1 MMKPEDFDFVSR
13 LIKSKSG
20 LVLSEDKTYLL
31 ESRLMPIAR
40 KRGLKD
46 LGELIG
52 QLRGGDR
59 NLVEEVVDA
68 MTTNESFFF
77 RDTKPFDQFRH
88 VVMPHM
94 IKTRASKKHL
104 RIWCAAASSGQEP
117 YSLAMILDEFKSQL
131 TGWRIDIIG
140 TDISR
145 EILTKARGGLY
156 SQFEVQRGLPIGL
169 LVKYFQKKE
178 DQWQISSE
186 IRSKVQYKEF
196 NLLEDFRPLGQF
208 DVVYCRNVLIYF
220 DQPTKS
226 DVLAR
231 ISALMPDD
239 GFLFLGGAETVLGIS
254 DKFKPLARQRGIY
267 QLNRPGA
274 ADVDLTALE
283 KAQAGG
289 AAAGGAATA
298 AGGLAFPKPKHM
310 QTGAAG
316 AGAAGTAPRPGATG
330 TAGTTARP
338 GLSGTGAAGTTARP
352 GTTGTAGTTARPGTT
367 GTTGTTARPG
377 TTGTAGSTTQ
387 RPYGGTSSTT
397 RPGTTGTSGSGS
409 TGSAFSRPSG
419 STGTGSTTRPGT
431 TGTGTSGSSTG
442 STYRRPLGTGTGAG
456 TGAGGS
462 TPTRPASGTGNTG
475 NSSGTTRPSST
486 FDRSRFGKPDD
497 KK

>member
-1 MMKPEDFDFVSR
+1 MMKPDDFEFVSR

-20 LVLSEDKTYLL
+20 LVLSQDKTYLL

-46 LGELIG
+46 LTELIG
-52 QLRGGDR
+52 TLRGGDR

-88 VVMPHM
+88 VVLPHM
-94 IKTRASKKHL
+94 IKARASKKHL

-131 TGWRIDIIG
+131 AGWRIDIIG

-145 EILTKARGGLY
+145 EILTKARAGLY
-156 SQFEVQRGLPIGL
+156 SQFEVQRGLPISL

-178 DQWQISSE
+178 DQWQISADL
-186 IRSKVQYKEF
+186 RSRVQYKEF
-196 NLLEDFRPLGQF
+196 NLLDDFRPLGQF

-226 DVLAR
+226 DVLSR

-267 QLNRPGA
+267 QLSRPGA
-274 ADVDLTALE
+274 PEIDLTALE
-283 KAQAGG
+283 KAQAGAAA
-289 AAAGGAATA
+289 AAAGGAG

-310 QTGAAG
+310 QTGAG
-316 AGAAGTAPRPGATG
+316 SSTTGGAARPAAGATG
-330 TAGTTARP
+330 TA
-338 GLSGTGAAGTTARP
+338 TARP
-352 GTTGTAGTTARPGTT
+352 GTSSFATQSNQRPAGGASSARPTTGTGSAGSTYSRPSSSSGASSSGPSSSGAGSTARPGTT
-367 GTTGTTARPG
+367 GTTGS
-377 TTGTAGSTTQ
+377 AG
-387 RPYGGTSSTT
+387 
-397 RPGTTGTSGSGS
+397 GS
-409 TGSAFSRPSG
+409 
-419 STGTGSTTRPGT
+419 
-431 TGTGTSGSSTG
+431 G
-442 STYRRPLGTGTGAG
+442 STYRRPLGTGSGAGAG
-456 TGAGGS
+456 TGG
-462 TPTRPASGTGNTG
+462 TTQRPRPGTGNTTG
-475 NSSGTTRPSST
+475 SSGTTRPSTT
-486 FDRSRFGKPDD
+486 FDRSRFGKTDD

>member
-1 MMKPEDFDFVSR
+1 MMKPEDFEFISR

-20 LVLSEDKTYLL
+20 LVLSQDKTYLL

-46 LGELIG
+46 LTELIG
-52 QLRGGDR
+52 LLRGGDR

-88 VVMPHM
+88 VVLPHM
-94 IKTRASKKHL
+94 IKARASKKHL

-131 TGWRIDIIG
+131 AGWRIDIVG

-145 EILTKARGGLY
+145 EILTKARAGLY

-178 DQWQISSE
+178 DQWQISAD

-274 ADVDLTALE
+274 PDVDLAALE
-283 KAQAGG
+283 KAQAGAAAAGAAG
-289 AAAGGAATA
+289 AAAP
-298 AGGLAFPKPKHM
+298 GGLAFPKPKHM
-310 QTGAAG
+310 QTGAG
-316 AGAAGTAPRPGATG
+316 AST
-330 TAGTTARP
+330 GTTARP
-338 GLSGTGAAGTTARP
+338 AA
-352 GTTGTAGTTARPGTT
+352 GTT
-367 GTTGTTARPG
+367 GTTGTA
-377 TTGTAGSTTQ
+377 
-387 RPYGGTSSTT
+387 TT
-397 RPGTTGTSGSGS
+397 RPATTTRPASGTGS
-409 TGSAFSRPSG
+409 TGSTFSRPSG
-419 STGTGSTTRPGT
+419 STATGSTTRPGS
-431 TGTGTSGSSTG
+431 TGTTSTAGTAG

-456 TGAGGS
+456 G
-462 TPTRPASGTGNTG
+462 TPQRPGTGTSNSTG
-475 NSSGTTRPSST
+475 SSGTTRPSST

>member
-46 LGELIG
+46 LTALIG
-52 QLRGGDR
+52 ALRGGDR

-88 VVMPHM
+88 VVLPHM
-94 IKTRASKKHL
+94 IKERASKRTL

-117 YSLAMILDEFKSQL
+117 YSLAMILDEFKTQL
-131 TGWRIDIIG
+131 AGWRVEIIG

-145 EILTKARGGLY
+145 EILTKARAGLY

-178 DQWQISSE
+178 DQWQISAD

-274 ADVDLTALE
+274 PDVDLTALE

-289 AAAGGAATA
+289 TAAATSGAAAGGF
-298 AGGLAFPKPKHM
+298 AFPKPKHM
-310 QTGAAG
+310 QNG
-316 AGAAGTAPRPGATG
+316 AGA
-330 TAGTTARP
+330 
-338 GLSGTGAAGTTARP
+338 
-352 GTTGTAGTTARPGTT
+352 GTTGTAGTTAPRPTSTTGLGARPTSTGLSGSTTRPTTT
-367 GTTGTTARPG
+367 GTTGTT
-377 TTGTAGSTTQ
+377 GST
-387 RPYGGTSSTT
+387 Y
-397 RPGTTGTSGSGS
+397 
-409 TGSAFSRPSG
+409 SRPVS

-431 TGTGTSGSSTG
+431 TGTTGTTGSSFSKPSGTTGTGSTTRPGTTGTTGTTG
-442 STYRRPLGTGTGAG
+442 STYRRPLGTGTGTSGTPPRPTTG
-456 TGAGGS
+456 TGS
-462 TPTRPASGTGNTG
+462 TSG
-475 NSSGTTRPSST
+475 SSGTTRPSST

>member
-1 MMKPEDFDFVSR
+1 MKPDDFEFVSR

-20 LVLSEDKTYLL
+20 LVLSQDKTYLL

-46 LGELIG
+46 LTELIG
-52 QLRGGDR
+52 ALRGGDR

-88 VVMPHM
+88 VVLPHM
-94 IKTRASKKHL
+94 IKARAPKKHL

-131 TGWRIDIIG
+131 AGWRIDIIG

-145 EILTKARGGLY
+145 EILTKARAGLY

-178 DQWQISSE
+178 DQWQISAD
-186 IRSKVQYKEF
+186 IRGKVQYKEF

-226 DVLAR
+226 DVLSR

-274 ADVDLTALE
+274 PEVDLTALE
-283 KAQAGG
+283 KVQAG
-289 AAAGGAATA
+289 AAAGGAAGA
-298 AGGLAFPKPKHM
+298 AAPGGLAFPKPKHM
-310 QTGAAG
+310 QTGA
-316 AGAAGTAPRPGATG
+316 GT
-330 TAGTTARP
+330 
-338 GLSGTGAAGTTARP
+338 
-352 GTTGTAGTTARPGTT
+352 TTGTAARPAAGTT
-367 GTTGTTARPG
+367 GTTGTATTRPG
-377 TTGTAGSTTQ
+377 TSSFGTQSTQ
-387 RPYGGTSSTT
+387 RPLGGTTSSTT
-397 RPGTTGTSGSGS
+397 RPTTGTGT

-419 STGTGSTTRPGT
+419 STGTGSATRPGT
-431 TGTGTSGSSTG
+431 TGTTGSSGTTG
-442 STYRRPLGTGTGAG
+442 STYRRPLGTGTGTSA
-456 TGAGGS
+456 GAGG
-462 TPTRPASGTGNTG
+462 TTQRPGTGSSNTSG
-475 NSSGTTRPSST
+475 SNGTTRPSTT

>member
-1 MMKPEDFDFVSR
+1 MRPEDFDFVSR

-20 LVLSEDKTYLL
+20 LVLSQDKTYLL

-46 LGELIG
+46 LTELIAA
-52 QLRGGDR
+52 LRGGDR
-59 NLVEEVVDA
+59 VLVEEVVDA

-88 VVMPHM
+88 VVLPHM
-94 IKTRASKKHL
+94 IKERASKRHL

-117 YSLAMILDEFKSQL
+117 YSLAMILEDFKSQL
-131 TGWRIDIIG
+131 SGWRVEIIG

-145 EILTKARGGLY
+145 EILTKARAGLY
-156 SQFEVQRGLPIGL
+156 SQFEVQRGLPIQL

-178 DQWQISSE
+178 DQWQISQE

-208 DVVYCRNVLIYF
+208 DIVYCRNVLIYF
-220 DQPTKS
+220 DQPTKT

-274 ADVDLTALE
+274 PDVDVSALE
-283 KAQAGG
+283 KIQAGAS
-289 AAAGGAATA
+289 AAAGAASGTA
-298 AGGLAFPKPKHM
+298 TGGVAFPKPKHM
-310 QTGAAG
+310 QTATGGTTASAG
-316 AGAAGTAPRPGATG
+316 AGATAPPRPGLST
-330 TAGTTARP
+330 GTTARP
-338 GLSGTGAAGTTARP
+338 TTPTG
-352 GTTGTAGTTARPGTT
+352 TGTATRPSTT
-367 GTTGTTARPG
+367 GTTGTTGSTYSRPSTG
-377 TTGTAGSTTQ
+377 TTGTA
-387 RPYGGTSSTT
+387 
-397 RPGTTGTSGSGS
+397 
-409 TGSAFSRPSG
+409 
-419 STGTGSTTRPGT
+419 
-431 TGTGTSGSSTG
+431 G
-442 STYRRPLGTGTGAG
+442 STYRRPLGTTGTAG
-456 TGAGGS
+456 SSGTGS
-462 TPTRPASGTGNTG
+462 TPPARPSTGTGSTG
-475 NSSGTTRPSST
+475 SGTTRPSTT
-486 FDRSRFGKPDD
+486 FDRSRFGKPED

>member
-1 MMKPEDFDFVSR
+1 MMKPEDFEFISR

-20 LVLSEDKTYLL
+20 LVLSQDKTYLL

-46 LGELIG
+46 LTELIG
-52 QLRGGDR
+52 LLRGGDR

-88 VVMPHM
+88 VVLPHM
-94 IKTRASKKHL
+94 IKARASKKHL

-131 TGWRIDIIG
+131 AGWRIDIVG

-145 EILTKARGGLY
+145 EILTKARAGLY

-178 DQWQISSE
+178 DQWQISAD

-274 ADVDLTALE
+274 PDVDLAALE
-283 KAQAGG
+283 KAQAGAATAGAAG
-289 AAAGGAATA
+289 AAAP
-298 AGGLAFPKPKHM
+298 GGLAFPKPKHM
-310 QTGAAG
+310 QTGAG
-316 AGAAGTAPRPGATG
+316 AST
-330 TAGTTARP
+330 GTTARP
-338 GLSGTGAAGTTARP
+338 AAGTTGTTGTATTRP
-352 GTTGTAGTTARPGTT
+352 ATTTRPASGTGSTGSTFSRPSGSTATGSTTRPGSTGTTGTAGTA
-367 GTTGTTARPG
+367 
-377 TTGTAGSTTQ
+377 
-387 RPYGGTSSTT
+387 
-397 RPGTTGTSGSGS
+397 
-409 TGSAFSRPSG
+409 
-419 STGTGSTTRPGT
+419 
-431 TGTGTSGSSTG
+431 G

-456 TGAGGS
+456 GTPQRPGAGSSNS
-462 TPTRPASGTGNTG
+462 TG
-475 NSSGTTRPSST
+475 SSGTTRPSPT

>member
-20 LVLSEDKTYLL
+20 LVLNEDKTYLL

-46 LGELIG
+46 LGELVSA
-52 QLRGGDR
+52 LRGHDR
-59 NLVEEVVDA
+59 ALVEEVVDA

-88 VVMPHM
+88 VVLPHM
-94 IKTRASKKHL
+94 IKERASKKHL

-131 TGWRIDIIG
+131 AGWRIEIIG

-145 EILTKARGGLY
+145 EILAKARAGLY

-169 LVKYFQKKE
+169 LVKYFQKQE
-178 DQWQISSE
+178 DQWQISAD

-226 DVLAR
+226 DVLSR

-274 ADVDLTALE
+274 PEVDLTALE
-283 KAQAGG
+283 KAQAS
-289 AAAGGAATA
+289 AAAGAAPA
-298 AGGLAFPKPKHM
+298 AGGLTFAKPKHM
-310 QTGAAG
+310 QNAG
-316 AGAAGTAPRPGATG
+316 TTGAAGTA
-330 TAGTTARP
+330 ARP
-338 GLSGTGAAGTTARP
+338 T
-352 GTTGTAGTTARPGTT
+352 TT
-367 GTTGTTARPG
+367 GTTGSQRPG
-377 TTGTAGSTTQ
+377 TSTTGAGATSTS
-387 RPYGGTSSTT
+387 RPASSFGTTNSTT
-397 RPGTTGTSGSGS
+397 RPGTTGTTETIRPGTTGTTGSS
-409 TGSAFSRPSG
+409 GSAFSRPSG
-419 STGTGSTTRPGT
+419 STGTSSTTRPGSSTGGT
-431 TGTGTSGSSTG
+431 TGTG
-442 STYRRPLGTGTGAG
+442 YRPLGTGAGTPSSRPTSGAG
-456 TGAGGS
+456 N
-462 TPTRPASGTGNTG
+462 SGT
-475 NSSGTTRPSST
+475 SGTTRPNTT

>member
-1 MMKPEDFDFVSR
+1 MMKPEDFEFVSR

-20 LVLSEDKTYLL
+20 LVLSQDKTYLL

-46 LGELIG
+46 LTELIG
-52 QLRGGDR
+52 TLRGGDR
-59 NLVEEVVDA
+59 TLVEEVVDA

-88 VVMPHM
+88 VVLPHM
-94 IKTRASKKHL
+94 IKARASKKHL

-131 TGWRIDIIG
+131 AGWRIEIIG

-145 EILTKARGGLY
+145 EILTKARTGLY
-156 SQFEVQRGLPIGL
+156 SQFEVQRGLPISL

-178 DQWQISSE
+178 DQWQISAD

-196 NLLEDFRPLGQF
+196 NLLDDFRPLGQF

-274 ADVDLTALE
+274 PDIDLTALE
-283 KAQAGG
+283 KVQAG
-289 AAAGGAATA
+289 AAAGAAASAA

-310 QTGAAG
+310 QTGA
-316 AGAAGTAPRPGATG
+316 GATTG
-330 TAGTTARP
+330 SATRP
-338 GLSGTGAAGTTARP
+338 AT
-352 GTTGTAGTTARPGTT
+352 GTTGTAA
-367 GTTGTTARPG
+367 
-377 TTGTAGSTTQ
+377 
-387 RPYGGTSSTT
+387 T
-397 RPGTTGTSGSGS
+397 RPGTTTSGTQATQRPLGGASSSTRPTTGTGT

-419 STGTGSTTRPGT
+419 STGTASNTRPGT
-431 TGTGTSGSSTG
+431 TGPTGTG

-456 TGAGGS
+456 TGGTTQRPGTGGS
-462 TPTRPASGTGNTG
+462 NTSG
-475 NSSGTTRPSST
+475 SSGTSRPSTT

>member
-1 MMKPEDFDFVSR
+1 MMKPDDFEFVSR

-20 LVLSEDKTYLL
+20 LVLSQDKTYLL

-46 LGELIG
+46 LTELIG
-52 QLRGGDR
+52 TLRGGDR

-88 VVMPHM
+88 VVLPHM

-131 TGWRIDIIG
+131 AGWRIDIVG

-145 EILTKARGGLY
+145 EILTKARAGLY

-178 DQWQISSE
+178 DQWQISAD

-226 DVLAR
+226 DVLSRVA
-231 ISALMPDD
+231 ALMPDD

-274 ADVDLTALE
+274 PEVDLTALE
-283 KAQAGG
+283 KAQAGAASAAG
-289 AAAGGAATA
+289 AAA
-298 AGGLAFPKPKHM
+298 AGGLAFQKPKHM
-310 QTGAAG
+310 QTGAA
-316 AGAAGTAPRPGATG
+316 T
-330 TAGTTARP
+330 
-338 GLSGTGAAGTTARP
+338 
-352 GTTGTAGTTARPGTT
+352 
-367 GTTGTTARPG
+367 TTGTTARPAVG
-377 TTGTAGSTTQ
+377 ITGTAGTATTRPAGSGFGTTSTQ
-387 RPYGGTSSTT
+387 RPLGTTPSTT
-397 RPGTTGTSGSGS
+397 RPGTTGTGSTGSGT

-431 TGTGTSGSSTG
+431 TDTTG

-456 TGAGGS
+456 AGAGG
-462 TPTRPASGTGNTG
+462 TTQRPGTGSSNTSG
-475 NSSGTTRPSST
+475 SSGTTRPSTT

>member
-1 MMKPEDFDFVSR
+1 MMKPEDFEFISR

-20 LVLSEDKTYLL
+20 LVLSQDKTYLL

-46 LGELIG
+46 LTDLIG
-52 QLRGGDR
+52 TIRGGDR
-59 NLVEEVVDA
+59 ALVEEVVDA

-88 VVMPHM
+88 AVLPHM
-94 IKTRASKKHL
+94 IKSRASKKHL

-131 TGWRIDIIG
+131 AGWRIEIIG

-145 EILTKARGGLY
+145 EILTKARAGLY

-169 LVKYFQKKE
+169 LVKYFQKKD
-178 DQWQISSE
+178 DQWQISSD

-196 NLLEDFRPLGQF
+196 NLLDDFRPLGQF
-208 DVVYCRNVLIYF
+208 DIVYCRNVLIYF

-267 QLNRPGA
+267 QLSRPG
-274 ADVDLTALE
+274 VPEIDLAALE
-283 KAQAGG
+283 KAQAGAATG
-289 AAAGGAATA
+289 AAAAP
-298 AGGLAFPKPKHM
+298 GGLAFPKPKHM
-310 QTGAAG
+310 QAGG
-316 AGAAGTAPRPGATG
+316 AGAAGTAARPAAG
-330 TAGTTARP
+330 TAGSATTRP
-338 GLSGTGAAGTTARP
+338 AAPT
-352 GTTGTAGTTARPGTT
+352 
-367 GTTGTTARPG
+367 
-377 TTGTAGSTTQ
+377 STTQ
-387 RPYGGTSSTT
+387 RPPGGATSTTRPATGASGSSYSRPASSIGAGGTT
-397 RPGTTGTSGSGS
+397 RPGTTGS
-409 TGSAFSRPSG
+409 TTRPG
-419 STGTGSTTRPGT
+419 ATGTSGSTTRPASSGTAGT
-431 TGTGTSGSSTG
+431 TGTTG
-442 STYRRPLGTGTGAG
+442 STYRRPLGTGTG
-456 TGAGGS
+456 TGAGGT
-462 TPTRPASGTGNTG
+462 TPPRPGTGSGSTG

-486 FDRSRFGKPDD
+486 YDRSRFGKPED

>member
-46 LGELIG
+46 LTELIG
-52 QLRGGDR
+52 ALRGGDR

-88 VVMPHM
+88 VVLPHM
-94 IKTRASKKHL
+94 IKERASKRSL

-131 TGWRIDIIG
+131 AGWRVEIIG

-145 EILTKARGGLY
+145 EILTKARAGLY

-178 DQWQISSE
+178 DQWQISAD

-274 ADVDLTALE
+274 PEVDLTALE
-283 KAQAGG
+283 KVQAAG
-289 AAAGGAATA
+289 AAGGAGAA

-310 QTGAAG
+310 QNAAG
-316 AGAAGTAPRPGATG
+316 A
-330 TAGTTARP
+330 
-338 GLSGTGAAGTTARP
+338 
-352 GTTGTAGTTARPGTT
+352 GTTGTASTAGSAARPTTTTGLGARPTTTGLTGSTTRPTTGTTGTTGSTYSRPASSTGTGSTARPGTT
-367 GTTGTTARPG
+367 GTTGSTYSRP
-377 TTGTAGSTTQ
+377 A
-387 RPYGGTSSTT
+387 SST
-397 RPGTTGTSGSGS
+397 G
-409 TGSAFSRPSG
+409 A
-419 STGTGSTTRPGT
+419 GSTTRPGT
-431 TGTGTSGSSTG
+431 SGTSGTTGTAG
-442 STYRRPLGTGTGAG
+442 STYRRPLGTGTGTSGTPPKPGSTG
-456 TGAGGS
+456 TGSTAG
-462 TPTRPASGTGNTG
+462 
-475 NSSGTTRPSST
+475 SSGTTRPSST
-486 FDRSRFGKPDD
+486 FDRSRFGKPED

>member
-46 LGELIG
+46 LTALIG
-52 QLRGGDR
+52 ALRGGDR

-88 VVMPHM
+88 VVLPHM
-94 IKTRASKKHL
+94 IKERASKRSL

-131 TGWRIDIIG
+131 AGWRVEIIG

-145 EILTKARGGLY
+145 EILTKARAGLY

-178 DQWQISSE
+178 DQWQISAD

-274 ADVDLTALE
+274 PEVDLTALE
-283 KAQAGG
+283 KVQAAG
-289 AAAGGAATA
+289 AAGGAGAA

-310 QTGAAG
+310 QNAAG
-316 AGAAGTAPRPGATG
+316 AGAAGTAG
-330 TAGTTARP
+330 TAGSAARP
-338 GLSGTGAAGTTARP
+338 TTTTGLGARPTTTGLSGSTTRP
-352 GTTGTAGTTARPGTT
+352 TT
-367 GTTGTTARPG
+367 GTTGTT
-377 TTGTAGSTTQ
+377 GSTYS
-387 RPYGGTSSTT
+387 RPASSTGAGSTT
-397 RPGTTGTSGSGS
+397 RPGTTGTTGS
-409 TGSAFSRPSG
+409 TYSRPAS
-419 STGTGSTTRPGT
+419 STGAGSTTRPGT
-431 TGTGTSGSSTG
+431 TGTGGTTGTAG
-442 STYRRPLGTGTGAG
+442 STYRRPLGTGTVTGGTPPKPGSTG
-456 TGAGGS
+456 TGGTAG
-462 TPTRPASGTGNTG
+462 
-475 NSSGTTRPSST
+475 SSGTTRPSST
-486 FDRSRFGKPDD
+486 FDRSRFGKPED